1 MRVWSVAARTQNP
14 GETDL
19 TTVFPL
25 ANYYGFAKMGDTRS
39 WHIQTRKPFILIQNG
54 HGFRS
59 GDSRNNV
66 PSLLPLFSLNTSIVI
81 RSSSRFVAMIS
92 LVVSLGTNVQVL
104 CVNVEN
110 LIACMHE
117 RFYLGEISCPDV
129 LA

>member
-1 MRVWSVAARTQNP
+1 
-14 GETDL
+14 
-19 TTVFPL
+19 
-25 ANYYGFAKMGDTRS
+25 MGDTRR
-39 WHIQTRKPFILIQNG
+39 WHIQIQKLFILIQNG

-59 GDSRNNV
+59 GDCRNNV
-66 PSLLPLFSLNTSIVI
+66 PSLLPLLSLYTSTVI

-92 LVVSLGTNVQVL
+92 LVVNLGTNVQVV

-117 RFYLGEISCPDV
+117 RFYVGEISCPVV